1 MALSSDKKESI
12 IKEYAQSEG
21 DTGSPEVQVALF
33 SETMPD
39 ALNSLTEK
47 FMRDTI
53 KILVKAEQ
61 LTLEGIEQ
69 YYIALESDDQKYDTL
84 KDLYGIKHDSIK
96 QSRIIPAHVEYEVK
110 DANKGDYTLTDNI
123 NVFETV
129 QYALAKHEFENVN
142 TYLNSQKR
150 VINIKN

>member
-33 SETMPD
+33 SATMPD

-47 FMRDTI
+47 FMRDPI

-84 KDLYGIKHDSIK
+84 KDLYGIFSVS
-96 QSRIIPAHVEYEVK
+96 QCIIYC
-110 DANKGDYTLTDNI
+110 N
-123 NVFETV
+123 
-129 QYALAKHEFENVN
+129 
-142 TYLNSQKR
+142 R
-150 VINIKN
+150 VLGIFI